1 MAVSDP
7 NSAACKVLFVTDG
20 NILDDSFESRSQRAL
35 FRALLE
41 LGMQCEV
48 LCRFLTL
55 EDSERE
61 PGEWLAERGWRS
73 EPAKSPHNK
82 KGDANPITVVAD
94 GLPVTLLRGVS
105 TKPHEPN
112 EEERAAFLQVA
123 TAQLGRSRPDVV
135 VVRSGLCLADVLA
148 VAQVRSI
155 ASVAWHPDSRV
166 RDATPLRAANVVLTP
181 TRFAADYLREAFALP
196 CANLPPVVAGTQ
208 TVAEGAVPGSVVF
221 GGTGVGGGM
230 FLFVQLA
237 EELLRRRPN
246 LPLIVLGGKGEV
258 NFSSGGKVL
267 CRPMAELEAV
277 WRSASVLVAP
287 QVSWEEMPWPA
298 LSALAHGVPA
308 IVADRGA
315 AAELLETDSIRL
327 PLPLR
332 LTAIGPAPLKP
343 NELQPWVAAV
353 QRFLDDPSFAA
364 GQQRLAVVGSKRYDA
379 ATLAP
384 RYAEFLMRLA
394 ERHRADRVLGNGAS
408 LNGEATALRRLSESH
423 AWPAQQPEDADPGQ
437 EQGWLGNGTEVMLA
451 RSLPP
456 STRVVL
462 ELGAWLGL
470 STRFI
475 AEHAP
480 AATVISVDHWR
491 GSPEHHTQERFQKL
505 LPKLYETF
513 QARCWNY
520 RQRIVPLRMSTL
532 DGLRTVA
539 ENGVEPD
546 FIYVDAEHSYE
557 AVTAELTLARQLFPR
572 AALGGDDYDWSGVRA
587 AVDGFARRH
596 GMIVDRYGE
605 RGWRLLESWQAAE
618 ANYPPPGRGQCTVLV
633 PHMNGI
639 EWECEQ
645 ALRRLE
651 ADGVRVVR
659 RGGCSAIDVARN
671 EMLSE
676 ALHDGA
682 ESIVFID
689 SDVGFETQDALRLL
703 ARPEP
708 VVAGVYAKKGGRALA
723 SVFAEG
729 VNDIVFGPDAP
740 ALYPLKYAATG
751 FLRIRAEV
759 LRRMI
764 AELRLPL
771 CNTHWCRGVWP
782 FFMPMI
788 ISHEKDKLHYLAEDW
803 AFSHRLHQIG
813 VTPLADTSIRLWHWG
828 RYGFSWEDAGSTL
841 QRYRTFNLHL
851 TSV

>member
-1 MAVSDP
+1 MASSDP
-7 NSAACKVLFVTDG
+7 SSASCKVLFVTDG
-20 NILDDSFESRSQRAL
+20 NILEDSFESRSQRAL
-35 FRALLE
+35 FRALLD
-41 LGMQCEV
+41 LGIQCEV
-48 LCRFLTL
+48 VCRFLTL
-55 EDSERE
+55 EDSEKE
-61 PGEWLAERGWRS
+61 AGEWLQERGWRLES
-73 EPAKSPHNK
+73 AKDSRRN
-82 KGDANPITVVAD
+82 KGDANPLSVAAD
-94 GLPVTLLRGVS
+94 GLPVTLLRGAS
-105 TKPHEPN
+105 TKQHEPN
-112 EEERAAFLQVA
+112 EEERSAFLHQA
-123 TAQLGRSRPDVV
+123 TVQLGRFRPDVV
-135 VVRSGLCLADVLA
+135 VVRSGLCLAGVLA
-148 VAQVRSI
+148 AAQARSI
-155 ASVAWHPDSRV
+155 ASVAWQSDSRV
-166 RDATPLRAANVVLTP
+166 CDAAPLKAANVVLTP

-208 TVAEGAVPGSVVF
+208 AAEGAMAGSVVF

-237 EELLRRRPN
+237 EELSRRRPN
-246 LPLIVLGGKGEV
+246 LPLTVLGGKGEV
-258 NFSSGGKVL
+258 AFSSGGKVRCVPL
-267 CRPMAELEAV
+267 RELEAV

-298 LSALAHGVPA
+298 MSALAHGVPA
-308 IVADRGA
+308 VVSDHGA
-315 AAELLETDSIRL
+315 AAELFETDAIRL

-332 LTAIGPAPLKP
+332 LTATGPAPLKP
-343 NELQPWVAAV
+343 DELQPWVTTV
-353 QRFLDDPSFAA
+353 LRLLDDPSFAA
-364 GQQRLAVVGSKRYDA
+364 GQRRLAAAGSKRYDA

-384 RYAEFLMRLA
+384 RYAQFLRRLA
-394 ERHRADRVLGNGAS
+394 ERHKAEKTLRNGA
-408 LNGEATALRRLSESH
+408 LVNGDATALRRLAEKH
-423 AWPAQQPEDADPGQ
+423 AWPAEQPEDAAPGQ
-437 EQGWLGNGTEVMLA
+437 EQGWLDNGTDAMLA
-451 RSLPP
+451 RALPP
-456 STRVVL
+456 NTHVVV

-470 STRFI
+470 STRYI
-475 AEHAP
+475 ADHAP
-480 AATVISVDHWR
+480 DATVISVDHWR
-491 GSPEHHTQERFQKL
+491 GSPEHQTQERFQKL

-513 QARCWNY
+513 QARCWNH
-520 RQRIVPLRMSTL
+520 RQRVVPLRMGTQ
-532 DGLRTVA
+532 DGLRAVA
-539 ENGVEPD
+539 EGGVKPD

-557 AVTAELTLARQLFPR
+557 AVTAELTLARQLFPN

-596 GMIVDRYGE
+596 GLIVDRFGG
-605 RGWRLLESWQAAE
+605 RGWRLLESWQAPE
-618 ANYPPPGRGQCTVLV
+618 VNYPPPGRGQCTVLV

-708 VVAGVYAKKGGRALA
+708 VVSGVYAKKGGRALA
-723 SVFAEG
+723 SVFADG
-729 VNDIVFGPDAP
+729 VNDIVFGPEAP

-764 AELRLPL
+764 SELRLPS

-788 ISHEKDKLHYLAEDW
+788 VPQGTDKLHYLAEDW
-803 AFSHRLHQIG
+803 AFSHRLNQIG

>member
-1 MAVSDP
+1 MAASDP
-7 NSAACKVLFVTDG
+7 NSASCKVLFVTDG
-20 NILDDSFESRSQRAL
+20 NILDDSFESRSQRAV
-35 FRALLE
+35 FRALLD

-61 PGEWLAERGWRS
+61 PGEWLAERGWRP
-73 EPAKSPHNK
+73 EPAKSPRSK

-94 GLPVTLLRGVS
+94 GLPVTLLRGAS
-105 TKPHEPN
+105 TKRHEPN
-112 EEERAAFLQVA
+112 EEERSAFLQLA
-123 TAQLGRSRPDVV
+123 TVQLSRCRPDVV

-148 VAQVRSI
+148 AAQVRSI
-155 ASVAWHPDSRV
+155 ASVAWHPDSRL

-196 CANLPPVVAGTQ
+196 CANLPPVVSGTQ
-208 TVAEGAVPGSVVF
+208 AAESAAPGSVVF
-221 GGTGVGGGM
+221 GGTGVSGGM
-230 FLFVQLA
+230 FLFVQMA

-246 LPLIVLGGKGEV
+246 LSLIVLGGKGEV

-277 WRSASVLVAP
+277 WRSAGVLVAP
-287 QVSWEEMPWPA
+287 QVSWEELPWPA

-308 IVADRGA
+308 IVSDRGA
-315 AAELLETDSIRL
+315 SAELLETDTIRL

-332 LTAIGPAPLKP
+332 LTASGPAPLKP

-353 QRFLDDPSFAA
+353 LRLLDDPSFAA
-364 GQQRLAVVGSKRYDA
+364 GQRRLAVAGSKRYDA

-384 RYAEFLMRLA
+384 RYAEFLVRLA

-408 LNGEATALRRLSESH
+408 LNGDATALRRLSEKH

-437 EQGWLGNGTEVMLA
+437 EQGWLGNGTEAMLA
-451 RSLPP
+451 RSLSPN
-456 STRVVL
+456 THVVL

-475 AEHAP
+475 ADHAP

-513 QARCWNY
+513 QARCWNH

-539 ENGVEPD
+539 ESGVKPD

-587 AVDGFARRH
+587 AVNGFARRH

-618 ANYPPPGRGQCTVLV
+618 ANYPPSGRGQCTVLV

-682 ESIVFID
+682 ESIIFID

-729 VNDIVFGPDAP
+729 VNDIIFGPEAP

-751 FLRIRAEV
+751 FLRMRAEV

-764 AELRLPL
+764 EELRLPL

-788 ISHEKDKLHYLAEDW
+788 VPHETNKLHYLAEDW

>member
-1 MAVSDP
+1 MASSDP
-7 NSAACKVLFVTDG
+7 NSASCNVLFVTDG

-35 FRALLE
+35 FRALLD

-55 EDSERE
+55 EDSETE
-61 PGEWLAERGWRS
+61 ASEWLAERGWLP
-73 EPAKSPHNK
+73 EPAKSPRRDEGN
-82 KGDANPITVVAD
+82 GNPMSVAAD
-94 GLPVTLLRGVS
+94 GLPVTLLRGAS
-105 TKPHEPN
+105 TKQHELN
-112 EEERAAFLQVA
+112 EEERSAFVQLAA
-123 TAQLGRSRPDVV
+123 AQLGRCRPDVV

-148 VAQVRSI
+148 AAQARSI
-155 ASVAWHPDSRV
+155 PSVVWQPDSRV
-166 RDATPLRAANVVLTP
+166 RDATPLRAANVILTP
-181 TRFAADYLREAFALP
+181 TRFTADCLREAFALP
-196 CANLPPVVAGTQ
+196 CANLPPVVAGTNAA
-208 TVAEGAVPGSVVF
+208 AEVVEPGSVVF

-237 EELLRRRPN
+237 EELSRRRPH

-258 NFSSGGKVL
+258 GFSSGGKVQ
-267 CRPMAELEAV
+267 CRPLRDLEAV

-298 LSALAHGVPA
+298 LSALAHGVPS
-308 IVADRGA
+308 IVSDRGA
-315 AAELLETDSIRL
+315 AAELFETDAIRL

-332 LTAIGPAPLKP
+332 LTATGPAPLRP
-343 NELQPWVAAV
+343 NELQPWAETVL
-353 QRFLDDPSFAA
+353 RLLDDPSYAA
-364 GQQRLAVVGSKRYDA
+364 AQRRLVVAGSKRYDA

-384 RYAEFLMRLA
+384 RYAEFLVKL
-394 ERHRADRVLGNGAS
+394 ADRHKADRILGNGAS
-408 LNGEATALRRLSESH
+408 INGDATVLRRLTEKH
-423 AWPAQQPEDADPGQ
+423 AWPESQPEDAAPGQ
-437 EQGWLGNGTEVMLA
+437 EQGWLGDGTEVMLS
-451 RSLPP
+451 RSVSPN
-456 STRVVL
+456 THVVV

-475 AEHAP
+475 ADRAP
-480 AATVISVDHWR
+480 AATVISIDHWQ
-491 GSPEHHTQERFQKL
+491 GSPEHQSQERFQKL
-505 LPKLYETF
+505 LPKLYETYLS
-513 QARCWNY
+513 RCWNH
-520 RQRIVPLRMSTL
+520 RQRVVPLRTSTL
-532 DGLRTVA
+532 DGLRMVG
-539 ENGVEPD
+539 ESGVKPD
-546 FIYVDAEHSYE
+546 FIFVDAEHSYE
-557 AVTAELTLARQLFPR
+557 AVSAELTLARQLFPR

-596 GMIVDRYGE
+596 GMIVDRYGL

-618 ANYPPPGRGQCTVLV
+618 ANYPPPGRGQCMVLV

-682 ESIVFID
+682 ESIIFVD

-723 SVFAEG
+723 SVFADG
-729 VNDIVFGPDAP
+729 VNNVVFGPEAP

-751 FLRIRAEV
+751 FLRLRPEV
-759 LRRMI
+759 LRHMI
-764 AELRLPL
+764 RELRLPL
-771 CNTHWCRGVWP
+771 CNTHWGRGIWP
-782 FFMPMI
+782 FFLPMI
-788 ISHEKDKLHYLAEDW
+788 IPHGSGKLHYLGEDW
-803 AFSHRLHQIG
+803 AFSHRLNQIG

-828 RYGFSWEDAGSTL
+828 RYGFSWEDAGTTL

-851 TSV
+851 TST